1 MDVALAFVV
10 PGLVG
15 GLLLAA
21 LLVRLN
27 RRPSSGLVRH
37 STLEAVSP
45 DVINMAHI
53 RVAGIGGLS
62 MIAAGIIIAVN
73 LPEIGLSLLTALSLG
88 AALAVG
94 MIVYRS
100 RSTSAREGQNGGLPP
115 SVLAL
120 DRDSKHVDDVR
131 HPAAKNLCSAQ

>member
-1 MDVALAFVV
+1 MDVALALVV

-27 RRPSSGLVRH
+27 RRPSSGLVRR

-73 LPEIGLSLLTALSLG
+73 LPEIGLSLVTALSLG